1 MSLGPRL
8 ALSRR
13 KRARRSASLVSRMS
27 TLKNTL
33 EKQHRRVIDLLD
45 QTEDAPK
52 SGAVSALADEIVG
65 HTLAEEELVYPLSH
79 RPHGVE
85 ERALEEHAL
94 LRFAL
99 ERLLLARPGNLTFG
113 ARIRMLREL
122 LIHHCEQEERARL
135 PFLEKRMGAKQS
147 RELAARVS
155 SRFEELVARGHQDA
169 LRRRS

>member
-1 MSLGPRL
+1 MS
-8 ALSRR
+8 
-13 KRARRSASLVSRMS
+13 SLKTV
-27 TLKNTL
+27 L
-33 EKQHRRVIDLLD
+33 ESQHRRVIDLLD
-45 QTEDAPK
+45 QTEESPQ
-52 SGAVSALADEIVG
+52 SSALRTLADEIVG
-65 HTLAEEELVYPLSH
+65 HTLTEEELVYPLSH
-79 RPHGVE
+79 RPHGSE

-99 ERLLLARPGNLTFG
+99 ERLLLASPGDNLTFS

-135 PFLEKRMGAKQS
+135 PVLEKRIGTKRS
-147 RELAARVS
+147 RELAAKVA

>member
-1 MSLGPRL
+1 MT
-8 ALSRR
+8 
-13 KRARRSASLVSRMS
+13 
-27 TLKNTL
+27 TLKNIL

-45 QTEDAPK
+45 QTEQSPK
-52 SGAVSALADEIVG
+52 SSIVRALADEIVG
-65 HTLAEEELVYPLSH
+65 HTLTEEELVYPLPH
-79 RPHGVE
+79 RPNGSE

-99 ERLLLARPGNLTFG
+99 ERLLLARPGNVTFE

-135 PFLEKRMGAKQS
+135 PVLEKRIGSKRS

-155 SRFEELVARGHQDA
+155 SRFEELVARGHEEA
-169 LRRRS
+169 LRRKS